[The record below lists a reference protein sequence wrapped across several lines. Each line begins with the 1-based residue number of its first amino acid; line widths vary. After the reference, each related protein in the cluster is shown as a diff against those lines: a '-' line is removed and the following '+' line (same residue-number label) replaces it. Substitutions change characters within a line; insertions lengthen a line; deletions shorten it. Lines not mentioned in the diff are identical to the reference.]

1 MNVKKRDLT
10 YGKGCDYNI
19 SAFRRADPSFR
30 RCSIEL
36 SNFQISKI
44 QLVADFESAVM
55 ELYWLYS
62 EKFPEHE
69 AFWISMADDER
80 KNTEWVKSIIEQINS
95 GAIEYNRDRFNI
107 EAIRTAL
114 NFVKSQIQAVQ
125 SQPVTL
131 SAALGNAAGIEDSM
145 AKRKFYEI
153 IKDDNP
159 EGRKLFQQF
168 MNENQKHREKLN
180 QFRQK
185 HK

>member
-1 MNVKKRDLT
+1 L
-10 YGKGCDYNI
+10 
-19 SAFRRADPSFR
+19 SSF
-30 RCSIEL
+30 
-36 SNFQISKI
+36 QVSKI
-44 QLVADFESAVM
+44 QLVADFESAIM

-80 KNTEWVKSIIEQINS
+80 KNTEWVKSVIEKINAGS
-95 GAIEYNRDRFNI
+95 IEYNRDRFNI
-107 EAIRTAL
+107 EAIRTTL

-131 SAALGNAAGIEDSM
+131 LNALGNAAGIEDSL
-145 AKRKFYEI
+145 AKRRFYEI

-159 EGRKLFQQF
+159 EGRKLYEKF
-168 MNENQKHREKLN
+168 MSENQKHREKLN